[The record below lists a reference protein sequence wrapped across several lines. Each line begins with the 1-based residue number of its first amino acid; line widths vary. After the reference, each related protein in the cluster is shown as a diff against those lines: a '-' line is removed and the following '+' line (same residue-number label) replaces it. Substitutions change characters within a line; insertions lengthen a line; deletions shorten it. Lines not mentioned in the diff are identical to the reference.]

1 MCSVDCG
8 THGVCIGGACRCEEG
23 WTGAACDQ
31 RVCHPRCI
39 EHGTCKDGKCEC
51 REGWNGEHCTIG
63 RQTAGTETGTY
74 CFIFINRRSIVTVA
88 HCNWL
93 FPRGHMCPPIIPLP
107 LQISVGLGKGGK
119 QDSSIGKAFP
129 FFAGLHFWGGK
140 RPNLIMN
147 PIQSV
152 HPGEEAMHTHG
163 KRSVPAAAK
172 HPDITVPLFPV
183 LSGQIPGSLVLVT
196 M

>member
-93 FPRGHMCPPIIPLP
+93 FPQGHVPSNIPLP
-107 LQISVGLGKGGK
+107 LQISVGSGKGESEVPALEK
-119 QDSSIGKAFP
+119 PFPSLQDCILGWKEIQSDHKPYPKRAS
-129 FFAGLHFWGGK
+129 WGGSNAHAWETVSGCSCQA
-140 RPNLIMN
+140 PYLLSFSLS
-147 PIQSV
+147 PLL
-152 HPGEEAMHTHG
+152 PA
-163 KRSVPAAAK
+163 RSLDP
-172 HPDITVPLFPV
+172 
-183 LSGQIPGSLVLVT
+183 QCR
-196 M
+196 